1 MLRHA
6 GVKDILLQKII
17 KIFLIVLDSLITR
30 NDSNRAH
37 NN

>member
-17 KIFLIVLDSLITR
+17 EIFLIVLDSLITR